1 MPETDRPDL
10 PPDGAA
16 PPEAFAPPPM
26 RGLRR
31 LAAAWR
37 NSMAGLADVWRTA
50 EAFRL
55 ETAVLA
61 MSIPA
66 AFWIA
71 EGAFTRAALIGAV
84 LFVMI
89 VEVVN
94 SAIEAAIDRIGPER
108 HEKSRMAKDLGSLAV
123 LLAAILA
130 GMLWIAAAVARF
142 WPG

>member
-1 MPETDRPDL
+1 MTERPD
-10 PPDGAA
+10 PASEKAEPFAA
-16 PPEAFAPPPM
+16 APM

-37 NSMAGLADVWRTA
+37 NSMAGLRDVWRTA

-55 ETAVLA
+55 EVAVLVI
-61 MSIPA
+61 SVPA
-66 AFWIA
+66 AFWIT
-71 EGAFTRAALIGAV
+71 EGALARAALIGAV

-89 VEVVN
+89 VEVLN

-108 HEKSRMAKDLGSLAV
+108 HEMSRMAKDLGSLAV

-130 GMLWIAAAVARF
+130 GLLWIAAAAARF

>member
-1 MPETDRPDL
+1 MTDRPEAASDTA
-10 PPDGAA
+10 PRAA
-16 PPEAFAPPPM
+16 PPLS
-26 RGLRR
+26 GLRR
-31 LAAAWR
+31 LGAAWK
-37 NSMAGLADVWRTA
+37 NSMAGLNDVWRTA

-55 ETAVLA
+55 ETAVLVI
-61 MSIPA
+61 SIPA

-89 VEVVN
+89 VEVLN

-108 HEKSRMAKDLGSLAV
+108 HEMSRMAKDLGSLAV

-130 GMLWIAAAVARF
+130 GLLWIAAAAARF